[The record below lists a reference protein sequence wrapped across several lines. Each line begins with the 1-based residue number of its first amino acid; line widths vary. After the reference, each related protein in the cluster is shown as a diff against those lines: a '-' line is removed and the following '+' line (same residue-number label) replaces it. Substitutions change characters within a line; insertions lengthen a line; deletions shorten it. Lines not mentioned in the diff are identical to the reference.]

1 MAARMLVL
9 KLALRLRDAPI
20 TITAADQPLVSS
32 SNPRRIRKCWNIG
45 MPDHQLKSTT
55 DSWSEVGSH
64 VCTAHAPMGFK
75 KYPVSL
81 ADGAIYRRR
90 RQRNSMLPLP

>member
-1 MAARMLVL
+1 
-9 KLALRLRDAPI
+9 
-20 TITAADQPLVSS
+20 
-32 SNPRRIRKCWNIG
+32 
-45 MPDHQLKSTT
+45 MPDQQLKSTT

-64 VCTAHAPMGFK
+64 ACTAHAPMGFK

-90 RQRNSMLPLP
+90 RQRNSMLPLPWFTYLSVLFPKRKSFLD